1 MSHMYI
7 KVSNADIVI
16 ANTENGLTK
25 DQENFAKVRE
35 IFIFIT

>member
-7 KVSNADIVI
+7 TVSNADIVI
-16 ANTENGLTK
+16 ANTENVLTK

-35 IFIFIT
+35 IFIFII